1 MTQIIIIFLLFLW
14 LLLLI
19 FINYK
24 YRSKIGRILNLIDK
38 PDKIRKKHKF
48 DVPLIASFPLL
59 IIFFSYSIVVEPSN
73 IVLQKILLLSSIF
86 FIVGVLDD
94 LYEISYIKVK
104 LSIFRIN
111 SSLAFR
117 GVPNKKHAM
126 ITHGVFL

>member
-59 IIFFSYSIVVEPSN
+59 IIFFSYSMVIEPSN
-73 IVLQKILLLSSIF
+73 IV
-86 FIVGVLDD
+86 
-94 LYEISYIKVK
+94 
-104 LSIFRIN
+104 
-111 SSLAFR
+111 
-117 GVPNKKHAM
+117 
-126 ITHGVFL
+126 